1 MKTVYSIKQ
10 LRAVPYGEFPVQHKR
25 RARRRYYE
33 EVKVHTFTVNRHTL
47 HGYRI
52 LLENAPANDGWGTRE
67 PNLEWLK
74 MEVEYNFPIDP
85 L

>member
-10 LRAVPYGEFPVQHKR
+10 LRAVPYGEFPVQYKR

-47 HGYRI
+47 HGFRI
-52 LLENAPANDGWGTRE
+52 RLENAPVNDDWATYCSCQ
-67 PNLEWLK
+67 WFK